1 MTGFGTTVEC
11 GYPDDGKGRCIFLYS
26 KRLACKSVPRPKIPE
41 PPRAV
46 RATIVVGENA
56 DVDVA
61 LGSHNAS
68 QREQAARFLRAGKAV
83 YRTMDAVPPPGA
95 RA

>member
-1 MTGFGTTVEC
+1 M
-11 GYPDDGKGRCIFLYS
+11 
-26 KRLACKSVPRPKIPE
+26 
-41 PPRAV
+41 